1 MRMTLMDLVCV
12 VSILA
17 NSLDIPVLVKL
28 LLCTP
33 TNSTVILAQRL
44 AKAGASA
51 VALHARHASAR
62 RRRQGPAQLDV
73 VKALVEQLDVPVISN
88 GNVRAPADVT
98 ANREHTG
105 AAGIMVGETLLGNP

>member
-1 MRMTLMDLVCV
+1 MTLTDLVRV

-17 NSLDIPVLVKL
+17 NGIDIPVLVKL
-28 LLCTP
+28 RLCTP
-33 TNSTVILAQRL
+33 ADSTVTLAQRL